1 MVRIRIPGGVP
12 LLFCVLVLILSACAA
27 EATPTPPPAETPSPT
42 LTASPTASPSV
53 TPTVTSTPEPAWY
66 EPLDES
72 YGHMEY
78 RYGMVADPDARRYAT
93 LEDALLKNGN
103 FDRLPILPAYVA
115 ILGEETR
122 DGQTF
127 YQFNYGWMESG
138 KVALFEPSIFR
149 GILLTREVSFRFGWV
164 LEDTASVNAEGTPIQ
179 NYLRY
184 QVVHEVPAVTEKPGF
199 IAVGADEWLPMD
211 KVAVTDASLPGD
223 AGADTC
229 HFIHV
234 DLSTQVMRV
243 YLDCR
248 LVFAT
253 LVSTGREPAWTFPGR
268 FSIQTW
274 FPFLQLRA
282 PSWSTSVYYQEAVP
296 DFMTY
301 YGDLGFHGAYWHDDF
316 GKPVSHG
323 CINLSPGDA
332 RWLYTWTEAWMGAT
346 VIISAGE

>member
-1 MVRIRIPGGVP
+1 MARIRIPGGVP
-12 LLFCVLVLILSACAA
+12 LLFCALFLFLSACTA
-27 EATPTPPPAETPSPT
+27 EATPTPQAVASATPT
-42 LTASPTASPSV
+42 WTASPTASPSM
-53 TPTVTSTPEPAWY
+53 TPTATSTPEPTWY
-66 EPLDES
+66 QPLDES
-72 YGHMEY
+72 YGIMAY
-78 RYGMVADPDARRYAT
+78 RYGLVEDPDARRYAT
-93 LEDALLKNGN
+93 LEDALANNGN

-115 ILGEETR
+115 IMGEETR
-122 DGQTF
+122 DGHTF
-127 YQFNYGWMESG
+127 YQFNYGWMESS
-138 KVALFEPSIFR
+138 KVQLFEPSTFR
-149 GILLTREVSFRFGWV
+149 GILLTREVAFRFGWV
-164 LEDTASVNAEGTPIQ
+164 LEDTTSVNAEGTLIQ
-179 NYLRY
+179 NYRRY

-211 KVAVTDASLPGD
+211 KVAVTDASLPED
-223 AGADTC
+223 AGAYTC

-243 YLDCR
+243 YHDCR

-253 LVSTGREPAWTFPGR
+253 LVSSGREPAWTFPGR

-274 FPFLQLRA
+274 FPFMLLTA

-316 GKPVSHG
+316 GTPVSHG

-332 RWLYTWTEAWMGAT
+332 RWLYTWTEEWMGAT